1 MPSRE
6 KHRKDRNKRESSM
19 EEGRPRYELN
29 NSNKKKRPKRRLSR
43 KAKVRR
49 IAEDI
54 IMGCLVIIMLF
65 SAWKIYSIIKDYRSN
80 QNVYDNI
87 AGQSRDGEFTG
98 DIDFDALRKINPDVV
113 GWIYYKDTI
122 IDYPIVKGTDNDKYL
137 YTMFDGTY
145 SGFGTLFVDAV
156 TENPFKQFNTIVY
169 GHHMRNGSM
178 FAPLKKLKE
187 KSFCDEH
194 PHLELITPEGK
205 FHLEIAAF
213 LNEPSDSN
221 IYTTNIKDI
230 GGREVYLETVNKLAA
245 YTTDVA
251 LAPTDRIVILSTCA
265 YEYKDARYMVICK
278 MVPWEGQNIDMSYDA
293 EEPAEDTEEPEAE
306 DA

>member
-1 MPSRE
+1 
-6 KHRKDRNKRESSM
+6 M
-19 EEGRPRYELN
+19 EDNTPKYEIKNSGRR
-29 NSNKKKRPKRRLSR
+29 KKKPKRPMSK

-49 IAEDI
+49 YAEDV
-54 IMGCLVIIMLF
+54 IMACLVIIMLF
-65 SAWKIYSIIKDYRSN
+65 SGWKIYTIIKEYRDS
-80 QNVYDNI
+80 QSAYDTI

-98 DIDFDALRKINPDVV
+98 DIDFEALKKINPDVV

-145 SGFGTLFVDAV
+145 GGFGTLFVDAI

-187 KSFCDEH
+187 PDYCKKN
-194 PHLELITPEGK
+194 PRLELITPEGK
-205 FHLEIAAF
+205 FHLEIFAF

-230 GGREVYLETVNKLAA
+230 GGREVYLDTVNKLAT

-251 LAPTDRIVILSTCA
+251 VEPTDRIVILSTCA

-278 MVPWEGQNIDMSYDA
+278 MVPWEGENIDMSYDA
-293 EEPAEDTEEPEAE
+293 EEPADDAGADEDSEGVEDAETEPEE
-306 DA
+306 

>member
-1 MPSRE
+1 MEDNTS
-6 KHRKDRNKRESSM
+6 KHDIKNT
-19 EEGRPRYELN
+19 
-29 NSNKKKRPKRRLSR
+29 NKKKKKTKRPMSK

-49 IAEDI
+49 YAEDV
-54 IMGCLVIIMLF
+54 IMACLVIIMLF
-65 SAWKIYSIIKDYRSN
+65 SGWKIYTIIKEYRDS
-80 QNVYDNI
+80 QSAYDTI

-98 DIDFDALRKINPDVV
+98 DIDFEALRKINPDVV

-145 SGFGTLFVDAV
+145 GGFGTLFVDAI

-187 KSFCDEH
+187 PEYCKKN
-194 PHLELITPEGK
+194 PRLELITPEGK
-205 FHLEIAAF
+205 FHLEICAF

-230 GGREVYLETVNKLAA
+230 GGREVYLDTVNKLAT

-251 LAPTDRIVILSTCA
+251 MEPTDRIVILSTCA

-278 MVPWEGQNIDMSYDA
+278 MVPWEGENIDMSYDA
-293 EEPAEDTEEPEAE
+293 EEPADDADDAE
-306 DA
+306 DAETEPEE